1 MEQPLTIA
9 SLWLTLAVLSALI
22 AYHIHISIA
31 LVHPRTRQMP

>member
-1 MEQPLTIA
+1 MEQLLTIV

-22 AYHIHISIA
+22 AYHISIA